1 MEFAPSLDI
10 VTNETLPA
18 LQKVHNYNLCSWSGN
33 NFILNALLSP
43 TSMQKESYHA
53 DEETFFKN
61 YFVAFFH
68 LLIMSFILANFFLG
82 QAVMC

>member
-10 VTNETLPA
+10 VINETLPA

-33 NFILNALLSP
+33 NFILNALSSP

-53 DEETFFKN
+53 DEETLFKN
-61 YFVAFFH
+61 Y
-68 LLIMSFILANFFLG
+68 
-82 QAVMC
+82 